1 MLARLRQLVGLE
13 RRAAAGAWG
22 EAEAAA
28 WLEGQRGFRIL
39 ARNWR
44 NPRDRRSELDL
55 VARDR
60 EVLVF
65 VEVKTRA
72 MGALVGGYAAVD
84 ERKRRALARAGEA
97 YLLAL
102 PASRRPLTYR
112 FDVVEVDDPGE
123 AGRRHGAGRGVRHYE
138 NVPIFPGSRRS

>member
-1 MLARLRQLVGLE
+1 MLARLRRLVGLE
-13 RRAAAGAWG
+13 RRIAAGAWG
-22 EAEAAA
+22 EAVAAA
-28 WLEGQRGFRIL
+28 WLERERGFLIL

-44 NPRDRRSELDL
+44 DPRDRRVELDV

-72 MGALVGGYAAVD
+72 LGALVGGYAAVD
-84 ERKRRALARAGEA
+84 HRKRRALARAGEA

-102 PASRRPLTYR
+102 PPARRPLTYR

-123 AGRRHGAGRGVRHYE
+123 SRRRAGAGGGVRHYE
-138 NVPIFPGSRRS
+138 NVPIFPGSRQS

>member
-1 MLARLRQLVGLE
+1 MLEGLRRLVS
-13 RRAAAGAWG
+13 RATSRSAGEWG
-22 EAEAAA
+22 EARAAA
-28 WLEGQRGFRIL
+28 WLERRRGFRLL

-44 NPRDRRSELDL
+44 SAADRRCEIDL
-55 VARDR
+55 VARDG

-72 MGALVGGYAAVD
+72 AGSLVGGYAAVNA
-84 ERKRRALARAGEA
+84 RKRRALARSGEA

-102 PASRRPLTYR
+102 PPARLPLAYR

-123 AGRRHGAGRGVRHYE
+123 TRRAREAEDGVRHYE
-138 NVPIFPGSRRS
+138 NVPIFPASRGR

>member
-1 MLARLRQLVGLE
+1 MLARLRRLVGLE
-13 RRAAAGAWG
+13 RRATAGAWG

-28 WLEGQRGFRIL
+28 WLERQRGFRIL
-39 ARNWR
+39 SRNWR

-72 MGALVGGYAAVD
+72 LGALVGGYAAVD
-84 ERKRRALARAGEA
+84 ERKRRALARGGEA
-97 YLLAL
+97 DHLAQ
-102 PASRRPLTYR
+102 PPSRRPLTYR

-123 AGRRHGAGRGVRHYE
+123 SARPRGAGVGVRHYE

>member
-84 ERKRRALARAGEA
+84 ERKRRALARARA
-97 YLLAL
+97 ANHQ
-102 PASRRPLTYR
+102 ARPPTRPPPTYPLFR
-112 FDVVEVDDPGE
+112 VAVDDPPE
-123 AGRRHGAGRGVRHYE
+123 AG
-138 NVPIFPGSRRS
+138 P